1 MITAGTSFLRQTG
14 VLHSRLATA
23 LVASRQAEASW
34 QQHPPWSPCLQVE
47 MDGSHFAK
55 LCREC
60 GLVGGKLT
68 TTAVDIA
75 FSKAKNKAR
84 QLPLGCLPSCPAQ
97 AGAATAS
104 ITGEGGRCMS
114 A

>member
-1 MITAGTSFLRQTG
+1 
-14 VLHSRLATA
+14 
-23 LVASRQAEASW
+23 
-34 QQHPPWSPCLQVE
+34 

-84 QLPLGCLPSCPAQ
+84 QLPLDCSPSCPMQ

-104 ITGEGGRCMS
+104 LAGVCGWCMRCNS
-114 A
+114 